1 MAEPIISLR
10 LLETLTTALYEDPI
24 VLFREY
30 VQNSLDAYIEATRE
44 DKSKEF
50 DGFSVEIKID
60 KKNSNI
66 EIRDNGY
73 GIQEKDFPTKMKRI
87 GESDKKEDQIGF
99 RGIGRLSAM
108 PLCKELIFENKP
120 QGINKRLIFQWDGEL
135 FTTLLNKGQDIN
147 ASLGDLTFNSIEDYD
162 GTIDDHYFR
171 VEIRGYKDQ
180 IDDLLKSKDFID
192 RLSTLLP
199 LRYLTEFKKRKEIEK
214 KYQEFMGQSL
224 NKYTCSVRLDN
235 KELYK
240 PYNDKHIL
248 KSGIVF
254 WELKYPGKVEKVP
267 DEKIGILWFT
277 FNHLIKALPKDGP
290 YGILVRSKNMLMGD
304 RYSLASDANRSKT
317 DYITTFRELAQTLN
331 GVCGEMLID
340 YKLNDNARR
349 DWFKIDEKSLKLR
362 QIIVEFMKRL
372 HIYRYAAS
380 NYFSG
385 KEKMEEKLIEAY
397 KGLITN
403 YDPDKL
409 ISDVNKLKREM
420 EASKKVFEFA
430 DEDIPT
436 LSPTIKR
443 FYERLIAGLYKYF
456 SDKGKIEEFIKVRK
470 FIKEYLNTE
479 PES

>member
-1 MAEPIISLR
+1 MAEPTISLR
-10 LLETLTTALYEDPI
+10 LLETLTSALYEGPI
-24 VLFREY
+24 ILFREY
-30 VQNSLDAYIEATRE
+30 VQNSLDAYIDATR

-50 DGFSVEIKID
+50 DGFSVEIRID
-60 KKNSNI
+60 RKNSNI
-66 EIRDNGY
+66 EIIDNGY
-73 GIQEKDFPTKMKRI
+73 GIQEKDFLSKMERI
-87 GESDKKEDQIGF
+87 GESDKKKEDQIGF

-120 QGINKRLIFQWDGEL
+120 QGINRRLIFKWNGDK
-135 FTTLLNKGQDIN
+135 FNTLLNKGEDIN
-147 ASLGDLTFNSIEDYD
+147 ASLDDLTDRSSEDYD
-162 GTIDDHYFR
+162 GNIDNHYFR
-171 VEIRGYKDQ
+171 VEIRGYKEA
-180 IDDLLKSKDFID
+180 IDDLLKSKDFVD

-199 LRYLTEFKKRKEIEK
+199 LRYSPEFKKQEEIRN

-224 NKYTCSVRLDN
+224 NKFTCSVRLEK

-240 PYNDKHIL
+240 PYSDKHIL

-254 WELKYPGKVEKVP
+254 WELRYPSKGEKVP

-277 FNHLIKALPKDGP
+277 FNQVIKALPKDGP

-317 DYITTFRELAQTLN
+317 EYITTFRELTQTLN

-340 YKLNDNARR
+340 YELNDNARR
-349 DWFKIDEKSLKLR
+349 DWFKIDEDSIKLR

-372 HIYRYAAS
+372 HTYRYAAS
-380 NYFSG
+380 NYFTG
-385 KEKMEEKLIEAY
+385 KEKKEQKLIEAF

-403 YDPDKL
+403 YEPDKF
-409 ISDVNKLKREM
+409 ISDINKFKKEM

-436 LSPTIKR
+436 LSLTVKR

-456 SDKGKIEEFIKVRK
+456 SDKGEIEEFIKIRK
-470 FIKEYLNTE
+470 HIKEYLNTG
-479 PES
+479 PKS

>member
-1 MAEPIISLR
+1 MAEPTISLR

-24 VLFREY
+24 ALFREY

-73 GIQEKDFPTKMKRI
+73 GIQEKDFLTKMERI

-180 IDDLLKSKDFID
+180 IDDLLKSKDFMD

-199 LRYLTEFKKRKEIEK
+199 LRYLPEFKKQKEIK
-214 KYQEFMGQSL
+214 KRYQEFMRQSL

-277 FNHLIKALPKDGP
+277 FNHLIKALPKDVP

-340 YKLNDNARR
+340 YQLNDNARR

-372 HIYRYAAS
+372 HTYRYAAS

-385 KEKMEEKLIEAY
+385 KEKRKEKLIEAY

-403 YDPDKL
+403 YDPDEL
-409 ISDVNKLKREM
+409 VSDINKLKREM

-456 SDKGKIEEFIKVRK
+456 SDKGKLEEFIKVRK